1 MTQQINLL
9 DRARMPV
16 REWCSGKLLLSVG
29 AMLVLGCGSFAGYE
43 TYALKALL
51 AAGSGAS
58 AEPDLA
64 APHPLDGTLAELR
77 DGVAA
82 NERLLRAVGSFT
94 DLPQDN
100 AARLRTLIAAMPAR
114 LWLAEVEFGV
124 ERGLRI
130 AGGATSA
137 QSLAAF
143 AGRLGAEPAFRGLP
157 LHVFALEP
165 RKSEEAASDA
175 DADAPSTTSVAPV
188 AHFGFVLSSVD
199 ASRTGNN
206 TP

>member
-9 DRARMPV
+9 DRTLLPV
-16 REWCSGKLLLSVG
+16 REWCNARLLVG
-29 AMLVLGCGSFAGYE
+29 LGAALVLGCGAFAAYE
-43 TYALKALL
+43 THALNVLL
-51 AAGSGAS
+51 VAGAGET

-64 APHPLDGTLAELR
+64 APHPLDDALAELQGR
-77 DGVAA
+77 VAS

-100 AARLRTLIAAMPAR
+100 AARLRTLIDAMPDS
-114 LWLAEVEFGV
+114 LWLREVEFSV

-137 QSLAAF
+137 QSLAIF
-143 AGRLGAEPAFRGLP
+143 SGRLGVEPAFHGLP

-165 RKSEEAASDA
+165 REQAAPPA
-175 DADAPSTTSVAPV
+175 DVDVLAATPV
-188 AHFGFVLSSVD
+188 VPAGHFGFVLSSVD
-199 ASRTGNN
+199 SARAGEP